1 MKLADRLT
9 LSRIVLAPIF
19 FIFYTYFAPETGR
32 MPVVASLAI
41 LWSLFVVMEL
51 TDLLDGWVARKKDGS
66 SDFGKL
72 FDPFAD
78 VLVHVTLF
86 ACFSRKLPEIPEW
99 FLPLVIYREF
109 GITFIRML
117 LLGRGVSMGARP
129 GGKAKSFLYMLVSAA
144 SMLLLSFKS
153 FSSSLEIKSV
163 VSTSL
168 SVLVYVSAAM
178 AIVSFVDYFIQ
189 FKKLYRK

>member
-1 MKLADRLT
+1 
-9 LSRIVLAPIF
+9 
-19 FIFYTYFAPETGR
+19 
-32 MPVVASLAI
+32 
-41 LWSLFVVMEL
+41 
-51 TDLLDGWVARKKDGS
+51 
-66 SDFGKL
+66 
-72 FDPFAD
+72 
-78 VLVHVTLF
+78 
-86 ACFSRKLPEIPEW
+86 
-99 FLPLVIYREF
+99 
-109 GITFIRML
+109 
-117 LLGRGVSMGARP
+117 
-129 GGKAKSFLYMLVSAA
+129 MLVSAA